1 MSGYEQRQHLP
12 QSTRKIIIGLLV
24 VVLLFSTVMF
34 LLNVWDKFHGHFTGN
49 EQQTERIL
57 TYNGVDYTLR
67 EGVETLLVLGLDTYA
82 DTGLDSYNNNKQA
95 DFLLLLVM
103 DTENDTFKA
112 IHINRDTM
120 TDVNVLGVSGDRIDT
135 TRQQIALAHT
145 YGNGREVSC
154 RNTADAV
161 SGLLKDVPI
170 DHYVS
175 VAMDAVPVY
184 NDLVGGVT
192 LEMLDDFSSIDPAM
206 KAGETV
212 TLTGEQA
219 FTYVRARQG
228 LEDPSN
234 TRRMARQKQYL
245 EALYERTSQ
254 CVQEKD
260 SFVAQAALTMS
271 DYLVSDCSGNKLEH
285 IMSQYAQE
293 PLDAILSINGTSV
306 TGDVFMEFYP
316 DEDDL
321 MQTVIECF
329 YQPAE

>member
-1 MSGYEQRQHLP
+1 MNEREQRQHTP
-12 QSTRKIIIGLLV
+12 KSTLKVLTILLV
-24 VVLLFSTVMF
+24 IVLLFSTVMF
-34 LLNVWDKFHGHFTGN
+34 LLSVWDKFHGHYNGSELPTAHM
-49 EQQTERIL
+49 L

-67 EGVETLLVLGLDTYA
+67 EGVETMLVLGLDTYA

-112 IHINRDTM
+112 IHINRDTI

-135 TRQQIALAHT
+135 VRQQIALSHT

-161 SGLLKDVPI
+161 SALLKDVPI

-175 VAMDAVPVY
+175 VVMDAVPVY

-192 LEMLDDFSSIDPAM
+192 LEMLDDFTAFYPEM
-206 KAGETV
+206 KEGETV
-212 TLTGEQA
+212 TLSGEQA
-219 FTYVRARQG
+219 FAYVRARKG

-234 TRRMARQKQYL
+234 SRRMARQKQYL
-245 EALYERTSQ
+245 EALYERTNQ
-254 CVQEKD
+254 CVQEQD
-260 SFVAQAALTMS
+260 SFVAQAALAMTN
-271 DYLVSDCSGNKLEH
+271 YLVSDCSGNKLES
-285 IMSQYAQE
+285 IMSRYTKK
-293 PLDAILSINGTSV
+293 PLDAILSIDGESV
-306 TGDVFMEFYP
+306 KGDVFMEFYP

-321 MQTVIECF
+321 MQTVIDCF
-329 YQPAE
+329 YQPAA

>member
-1 MSGYEQRQHLP
+1 MNGHEQRQ
-12 QSTRKIIIGLLV
+12 STQKNTVKILIVLLV
-24 VVLLFSTVMF
+24 AVLLFSTVMF
-34 LLNVWDKFHGHFTGN
+34 LLSVWDKFHGHYTGS
-49 EQQTERIL
+49 ELPTEHTL

-67 EGVETLLVLGLDTYA
+67 EGVETLLVLGLDTYT

-112 IHINRDTM
+112 IHINRDTIANV
-120 TDVNVLGVSGDRIDT
+120 DVLGVSGDRIDT
-135 TRQQIALAHT
+135 VRQQIALAHT

-161 SGLLKDVPI
+161 SDLLKGVPI

-192 LEMLDDFSSIDPAM
+192 LEMLDDFSSFYPEM
-206 KAGETV
+206 KEGETV

-219 FTYVRARQG
+219 FAYVRARKG

-234 TRRMARQKQYL
+234 SRRMARQKQYL
-245 EALYERTSQ
+245 EALYERTNQ
-254 CVQEKD
+254 RVQEQD
-260 SFVAQAALTMS
+260 NFVAQAALAMS
-271 DYLVSDCSGNKLEH
+271 DYLVSDCSGNKLEG
-285 IMSQYAQE
+285 IMSQYAKK
-293 PLDAILSINGTSV
+293 PLDAILSFDGELV

-329 YQPAE
+329 YQPVE